1 MNTLS
6 SKFKNLFGRMPAVI
20 SSAPGR
26 INIIGE
32 HTDYNGGYVL
42 PAAID
47 RRIHFLVAPRTDDK
61 VVLWA
66 ENFGEQEDFSI
77 KNLAP
82 PSSGIKWSNYVQG
95 IFWVLEKENH
105 SLGGLDGFIFGDIP
119 LGSGLSSSA
128 ALEVSVANA
137 LNNLFQLSL
146 PLEKIPLIAQRA
158 ESEFVGVDCGLMDQF
173 ISVFGRKDEAL
184 FLDCATLAYEY
195 VPLSLEKNKLKI
207 LVIDSRVHREL
218 ASSEYNRRREEC
230 CAVVKILGREGID
243 SLRDISLQLLNENE
257 EELGDVLFRR
267 ARHVITEN
275 ARVIESKQALKT
287 NDYLRLGELLFG
299 SHESLRDDYEVS
311 CPELDLLFTLGK
323 EYEGCLG
330 ARLTGA
336 GFGGSGIV
344 LIEEE
349 KMSGFKNKIESA
361 FAGKRFKVPHILKMR
376 IGDGAVVK

>member
-6 SKFKNLFGRMPAVI
+6 LKFKELFGRMPAVI

-32 HTDYNGGYVL
+32 HTDYNGGFVL
-42 PAAID
+42 PASID
-47 RRIHFLVAPRTDDK
+47 RRIHFLVAPRSDDK

-66 ENFGEQEDFSI
+66 ENFGEQENFSI
-77 KNLAP
+77 KGLAP
-82 PSSGIKWSNYVQG
+82 SSSGIKWSNYVQG
-95 IFWVLEKENH
+95 IFWILEKENH
-105 SLGGLDGFIFGDIP
+105 SLGGIDGFIFGDIP

-137 LNNLFQLSL
+137 LNSLFQLSL

-158 ESEFVGVDCGLMDQF
+158 ENEFVGVECGLMDQF
-173 ISVFGRKDEAL
+173 ISVFGHKGEAL
-184 FLDCATLAYEY
+184 FLDCATLEYEY
-195 VPLSLEKNKLKI
+195 VPLSLEKNRLKI
-207 LVIDSRVHREL
+207 LVIDSRVRREL

-230 CAVVKILGREGID
+230 RSVMKILSREGIN
-243 SLRDISLQLLNENE
+243 SLRDIPIQRLKDKK

-267 ARHVITEN
+267 ARHVLTEN

-287 NDYLRLGELLFG
+287 SDYFRLGELLFG
-299 SHESLRDDYEVS
+299 SHQSLRDDYEVS
-311 CPELDLLFTLGK
+311 CPELDLLYTLGK

-349 KMSGFKNKIESA
+349 KTSGFKEMIENTFVA
-361 FAGKRFKVPHILKMR
+361 KRFKIPHILEMS

>member
-6 SKFKNLFGRMPAVI
+6 SKFKDLFGRMPALI

-47 RRIHFLVAPRTDDK
+47 RRIHFLVAPRSDDR

-66 ENFGEQEDFSI
+66 ENFGEQEEFSL
-77 KNLAP
+77 KDLAP
-82 PSSGIKWSNYVQG
+82 SSSGKKWSNYVQG
-95 IFWVLEKENH
+95 IFWILEKESL
-105 SLGGLDGFIFGDIP
+105 SLGGVDGFIFGDIP

-128 ALEVSVANA
+128 ALEISVANA
-137 LNNLFQLSL
+137 LNSLFRLSL

-158 ESEFVGVDCGLMDQF
+158 ENEFVGVECGLMDQF
-173 ISVFGRKDEAL
+173 ISVFGHKGEAL
-184 FLDCATLAYEY
+184 FLDCATLEYEY
-195 VPLSLEKNKLKI
+195 VPLSLEENRLKI
-207 LVIDSRVHREL
+207 LVIDSRVRREL

-230 CAVVKILGREGID
+230 RMVVKILGREGID
-243 SLRDISLQLLNENE
+243 SLRDIPFQLLKENR

-275 ARVIESKQALKT
+275 ARVIESKQALKIS
-287 NDYLRLGELLFG
+287 DYLRLGELLFG
-299 SHESLRDDYEVS
+299 SHQSLRDDYEVS
-311 CPELDLLFTLGK
+311 CPELDLLYTLGK

-344 LIEEE
+344 LIEED
-349 KMSGFKNKIESA
+349 KISGFKKRIENTYA
-361 FAGKRFKVPHILKMR
+361 AKRFEVPHILKIS